1 MLTQFLDRITLEL
14 FVPSFRLFEDV
25 PSVVNGAPPHLV
37 SVFGFEDGWCS
48 LAEFDKYVCSL
59 RVLL

>member
-25 PSVVNGAPPHLV
+25 PSVVNWCPSP
-37 SVFGFEDGWCS
+37 FGFHVW
-48 LAEFDKYVCSL
+48 L
-59 RVLL
+59 